1 MGKLGHKDG
10 IGIPTTSQARRSMA
24 WIMSLNQHM
33 PLGSS
38 AIHYPLEDMTIAAAR
53 NAICQQAIA
62 DGCEYLF
69 FISDDVLA
77 PPNAVI
83 SMLDKIGRK
92 FADEKGTMV
101 TADFI
106 SGVYWTKT
114 TPTDPYLWN
123 GMLKGPY
130 KDWTAGE
137 FLPVDLAGCDCLL
150 IDLKRLQEVPF
161 PWFSTDWVWE
171 PGQKPSPIATED
183 FYFYL
188 KARKYGLRLF
198 ADTSIQCLHEDRTSG
213 TMYGLSAD
221 MPQAGGMPE
230 FADEAVVIADLGAGQ
245 DSPFFG
251 INATVVR
258 FDGRTEV
265 RPDVR
270 CDLAHIDERYY
281 GQFDVVHTRH
291 VLEHFPRNMTLDLV
305 SHWCKLAK
313 DGGKLIIRVPNVEH
327 AIRTITTVP
336 DGDPAKKYA
345 WDQIYGGQQYDGDF
359 HFQGFTPKKLAAL
372 LQNIPGLTDAVVTFE
387 NDELNLKGVAT
398 IRHTPPEALTDFLDD
413 IAKREGASLPVSGPS
428 PQATPS
434 WSV

>member
-1 MGKLGHKDG
+1 MGKLGHRIG

-33 PLGSS
+33 PLGS
-38 AIHYPLEDMTIAAAR
+38 AAVHYPLEDMPIAAAR
-53 NAICQQAIA
+53 NAICQQAIN

-69 FISDDVLA
+69 FVSDDVLA
-77 PPNAVI
+77 PLNAVI

-92 FADEKGTMV
+92 YPDENGRMV

-114 TPTDPYLWN
+114 YPSDPYLWN

-137 FLPVDLAGCDCLL
+137 FFPVDLAGCDCLL
-150 IDLKRLQEVPF
+150 IDLKRLQEVPY

-183 FYFYL
+183 FYFFL
-188 KARKYGLRLF
+188 KARKHGLRLF
-198 ADTSIQCLHEDRTSG
+198 ADTSIQCLHEDRGTG
-213 TMYGLSAD
+213 TMFGLTAD

-230 FADEAVVIADLGAGQ
+230 FADDAVVVADLGAGQ
-245 DSPFFG
+245 DSPYFG

-258 FDGRTEV
+258 FDGRPEV

-270 CDLAHIDERYY
+270 CDLAHIDERYF

-305 SHWCKLAK
+305 GHWCKLAK
-313 DGGKLIIRVPNVEH
+313 DGGKLIVRVPNIEH
-327 AIRTITTVP
+327 ALKTIATAP
-336 DGDPAKKYA
+336 DGHPDKKYA

-359 HFQGFTPKKLAAL
+359 HFQGFTPKKLLAL
-372 LQNIPGLTDAVVTFE
+372 LQNIPALTDAEVTLE
-387 NDELNLKGVAT
+387 NDELNLKGTAT
-398 IRHTPPEALTDFLDD
+398 VRHKPPEALTDMLDE
-413 IAKREGASLPVSGPS
+413 IAKREGTTPPVSDS
-428 PQATPS
+428 KAAA
-434 WSV
+434 